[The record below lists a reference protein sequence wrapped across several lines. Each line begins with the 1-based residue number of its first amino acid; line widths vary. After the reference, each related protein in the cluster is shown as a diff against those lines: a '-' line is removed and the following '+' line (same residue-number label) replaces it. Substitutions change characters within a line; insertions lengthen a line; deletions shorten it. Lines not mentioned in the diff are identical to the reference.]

1 MSIIIYTKY
10 LQENAIFLQECVVRR
25 FINHVDV
32 NNFLKEILF
41 ITKYLEYLS
50 FFSLDNPIDFLETD
64 EYKKIMSYSNELYDE
79 KLDNHL
85 FYNETRITDTQKNIR
100 QLVDNVIIDKYFKP
114 YEKR

>member
-10 LQENAIFLQECVVRR
+10 LQENAVFLQECVVRR

-32 NNFLKEILF
+32 NIFLKERLY

-50 FFSLDNPIDFLETD
+50 FFALDNPLDFLETD

-85 FYNETRITDTQKNIR
+85 FHNETRITDTQKNIR
-100 QLVDNVIIDKYFKP
+100 QLVDNVIIKKYFS
-114 YEKR
+114 YHDR